1 MPKLD
6 QENLSPQREISEENN
21 TVDDFE
27 ADQDE
32 ETDLPVQNNGM
43 HSPTVIVPVDETQE
57 SRSTTNEN
65 EELGRGKRKKTLN
78 KKFFSGDFINC
89 MTENGNK

>member
-1 MPKLD
+1 MEPLIDYQRELSPSRNLRPELD

-21 TVDDFE
+21 NFDAFE

-32 ETDLPVQNNGM
+32 ETDLPVQSNGM
-43 HSPTVIVPVDETQE
+43 RSPTVIVPVNKTQD

-65 EELGRGKRKKTLN
+65 EELGRGKRKKNL
-78 KKFFSGDFINC
+78 K
-89 MTENGNK
+89 